1 MDPKAFPRFGFW
13 VLAATI
19 GCSSVPSRR
28 TAVHAAPREASR
40 RVQHAPARLEKAF
53 TGQAQPS
60 LTVKNGFPSAQHV
73 FVDWVE
79 QAVLAPSSSHVF
91 ELGSGTHT
99 VTCSDSA
106 DPDDNPA
113 VVTEAFDTGYA
124 YRYEIRPT
132 P

>member
-1 MDPKAFPRFGFW
+1 MQ
-13 VLAATI
+13 
-19 GCSSVPSRR
+19 
-28 TAVHAAPREASR
+28 AAPGAAAKRA
-40 RVQHAPARLEKAF
+40 QHAPAQLAKAF

-79 QAVLAPSSSHVF
+79 QAVLPPSASRVF
-91 ELGSGTHT
+91 ELNRGTHT

-113 VVTEAFDTGYA
+113 VVTESFDTGYA
-124 YRYEIRPT
+124 YSYEIRPT